1 MWRNSIFVDKFF
13 DKMASAEKN
22 LPTTQ
27 SALQWVRVSDINPF
41 QWTTS
46 APVIKPSELGDNQ
59 VLIENHA
66 VSLNPIDYKMA
77 STNFANIKLPAVT
90 GYDVSGRVV
99 AVGKS
104 VNDFKVDDEVFGVLN
119 MNSSNGG
126 GALQQYSVGETDL
139 LIKKPANISHTDAA
153 TLGLAFLTAMDGL
166 RQVNIDSST
175 SVFIPSGSGGVG
187 HFSVQIAQIRGAKQV
202 ITSASKDE
210 GIRILKE
217 QYHIKDVINYAKENI
232 VDRVLELTQG
242 EGVDIVYDTTYL
254 ESSFEKSI
262 KTIKEGGIWI
272 VLRRFGVDTTKES
285 KSVAERKGKLI
296 LADIGRYWLGPER
309 AQRKT
314 FAQNSLEQ
322 GAKWIEEG
330 KLKPYIN
337 QIIKLEEA
345 ENALDQIKQG
355 KGGFG
360 KIVVKLL

>member
-1 MWRNSIFVDKFF
+1 
-13 DKMASAEKN
+13 
-22 LPTTQ
+22 
-27 SALQWVRVSDINPF
+27 
-41 QWTTS
+41 
-46 APVIKPSELGDNQ
+46 
-59 VLIENHA
+59 
-66 VSLNPIDYKMA
+66 
-77 STNFANIKLPAVT
+77 
-90 GYDVSGRVV
+90 
-99 AVGKS
+99 
-104 VNDFKVDDEVFGVLN
+104 
-119 MNSSNGG
+119 
-126 GALQQYSVGETDL
+126 
-139 LIKKPANISHTDAA
+139 
-153 TLGLAFLTAMDGL
+153 MDGL

-345 ENALDQIKQG
+345 ENTLNQMKQG

-360 KIVVKLL
+360 KIVVKIL